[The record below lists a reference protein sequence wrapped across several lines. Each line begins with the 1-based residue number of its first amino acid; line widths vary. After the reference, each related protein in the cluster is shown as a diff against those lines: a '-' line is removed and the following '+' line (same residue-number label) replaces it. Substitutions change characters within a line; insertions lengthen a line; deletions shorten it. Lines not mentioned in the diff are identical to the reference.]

1 MNVSL
6 FSRKF
11 WPVSIS
17 VLGEIKQVNLSAI
30 SKKIIRDEM
39 LVKKNNLNGS
49 IGFIGQVL
57 PSTKDACFATAVET
71 LQQIR

>member
-1 MNVSL
+1 MNVSM

-17 VLGEIKQVNLSAI
+17 VLGEIKQVNLSVI
-30 SKKIIRDEM
+30 SKKIISDETRG
-39 LVKKNNLNGS
+39 KINNLNVS
-49 IGFIGQVL
+49 FGFIEQVL